1 MICILINLATI
12 FQVVPENVDA
22 KADFYS
28 IQTEKRSLF
37 KSLPGIRGLSVM
49 NPWQMARTLFNPK
62 VHESLH
68 INQKQGLSD
77 GRQEHSV
84 IDVLIPM
91 GPDFVKLSKFRS
103 AGPGFQQSLVSRN
116 PWEYLGPKFVELKEK

>member
-1 MICILINLATI
+1 
-12 FQVVPENVDA
+12 
-22 KADFYS
+22 
-28 IQTEKRSLF
+28 
-37 KSLPGIRGLSVM
+37 M

-68 INQKQGLSD
+68 INQNQGLPD

-103 AGPGFQQSLVSRN
+103 AGPMFQQKMVGKDPL
-116 PWEYLGPKFVELKEK
+116 EYLGPKYARLTEDPTVREEEQSLALNCSAWKILWFCL